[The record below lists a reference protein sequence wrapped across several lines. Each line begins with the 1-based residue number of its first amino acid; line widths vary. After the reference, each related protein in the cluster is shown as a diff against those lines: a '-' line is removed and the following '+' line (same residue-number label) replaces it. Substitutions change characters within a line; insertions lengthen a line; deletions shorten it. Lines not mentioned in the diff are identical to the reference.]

1 MALDPRQLRAFLA
14 IVDAGSLGMAAEA
27 LHVTQP
33 ALSRMVRR
41 LEIQLGVS
49 LFERRSTGMELTNYG
64 EALLPHATVLSAE
77 GARALEQIN
86 SLRGLGQGTL
96 RIGSVASAAIVVLP
110 PVLDRILT
118 QWPNLHVQITEAVED
133 ILETALANNSID
145 VVISGPIR
153 ESEEIM
159 LASEHEFT
167 DRYSVISAATHP
179 LQKRGDL
186 VIEDL
191 ASERWVM
198 PPEEAEPRK
207 RFAALAAKLGVAP
220 PRVAVET
227 RYPAVIKALVAGT
240 KFLGWLPAPLF
251 AAEESA
257 GLIKRLRVQHLS
269 VMRRFF
275 VFRRR
280 RNAIPPPVQKFLDA
294 LRIPHGVTEDAG
306 HLESTPF
313 ASRAGNDT

>member
-14 IVDAGSLGMAAEA
+14 IVDAGSLGMAAES

-33 ALSRMVRR
+33 ALSRMVKR
-41 LEIQLGVS
+41 LEDQLGVP
-49 LFERRSTGMELTNYG
+49 LFERRSTGMELTTFG

-86 SLRGLGQGTL
+86 SLRGLGHGTL
-96 RIGSVASAAIVVLP
+96 RIGSVASAAIMVLP
-110 PVLDRILT
+110 AVLDRILT
-118 QWPNLHVQITEAVED
+118 QWPNLHVQIIEAVED

-145 VVISGPIR
+145 VAISGQIR

-159 LASEHEFT
+159 QVAEHRFS
-167 DRYSVISAATHP
+167 DRYSVISAANHP
-179 LQKRGDL
+179 LQKRREL
-186 VIEDL
+186 ALADL
-191 ASERWVM
+191 ANERWVM

-207 RFAALAAKLGVAP
+207 QFAALATRLGASP

-227 RYPAVIKALVAGT
+227 RYPAVIKALVART
-240 KFLGWLPAPLF
+240 RFLGWLPEPLF

-257 GLIKRLRVQHLS
+257 GLIRRLGVAQMS
-269 VMRRFF
+269 VPRRFF

-280 RNAIPPPVQKFLDA
+280 RSAIPPPVQKFLEA
-294 LRIPHGVTEDAG
+294 LRNPD
-306 HLESTPF
+306 S
-313 ASRAGNDT
+313 